1 MTRRFV
7 LAAIAGAALVL
18 GCSGGGESE
27 DAKAA
32 ESAVVVNDAAIAAF
46 QALPE
51 EVKSDKYPMSPE
63 LVALGRMLYYDD
75 RLSKGEETSCNSC
88 HGLSTFGVDN
98 QRVSL
103 GHDGQEGTRNSPTV
117 YNAAGQIAQFW
128 DGRAADVEEQ
138 AKGPVLNPV
147 EMAMPDA
154 EFVESM
160 LRSIPGYVEAFSKAF
175 PGQEQPVTFDNMAIA
190 IGAFERKL
198 VTPSRWDAFLAG
210 DKNALTDAEKR
221 GFNTFVDAG
230 CNACHSGSHVGGAL
244 YNKLGLV
251 KPWPDNTDLGRFE
264 VTKSEDDR
272 YFFKVPGLRNIQ
284 KTYPY
289 LHDGS
294 IDDLGKTVSMMSEY
308 QLGKT
313 LTDDEVG
320 SIVAFLGALTGEI
333 PAELVA
339 KPQLPAPPSDAD

>member
-1 MTRRFV
+1 MTRKFV
-7 LAAIAGAALVL
+7 LAAIVGLALVW
-18 GCSGGGESE
+18 GCSGGSESE
-27 DAKAA
+27 KANA
-32 ESAVVVNDAAIAAF
+32 ADSAVVIDDAALAAF
-46 QALPE
+46 HALPE
-51 EVKSDKYPMSPE
+51 EVKSDKYPMTPE
-63 LVALGRMLYYDD
+63 LVALGKMLYYDD
-75 RLSKGEETSCNSC
+75 RLSKAGETSCNTC
-88 HGLSTFGVDN
+88 HELRTFGVDN

-128 DGRAADVEEQ
+128 DGRAVDVEEQ

-147 EMAMPDA
+147 EMAMPDPA
-154 EFVESM
+154 FVENT
-160 LRSIPGYVEAFSKAF
+160 LRSMPGYVEAFSKAF

-210 DKNALTDAEKR
+210 DKSALTEAEKR
-221 GFNTFVDAG
+221 GFNAFIDTG
-230 CNACHSGSHVGGAL
+230 CNACHSGTYVGGSL

-264 VTKSEDDR
+264 VTKSEDDK

-294 IDDLGKTVSMMSEY
+294 LDDLGKTVSMMSEY
-308 QLGKT
+308 QLGRT
-313 LTDDEVG
+313 LSDDEVG
-320 SIVAFLGALTGEI
+320 SIVAFLGTLTGEI

-339 KPQLPAPPSDAD
+339 KPQLPAAPSEAD

>member
-7 LAAIAGAALVL
+7 LAAVAGVALVL
-18 GCSGGGESE
+18 GCSGGGESKN
-27 DAKAA
+27 ANAA
-32 ESAVVVNDAAIAAF
+32 ESAVTIDAAALAAF
-46 QALPE
+46 HALPK
-51 EVKSDKYPMSPE
+51 EVKSDKYPMTPE
-63 LVALGRMLYYDD
+63 LVTLGKMLYYDD
-75 RLSKGEETSCNSC
+75 RLSKAGETSCNTC
-88 HGLSTFGVDN
+88 HGLNTFGVDN

-117 YNAAGQIAQFW
+117 YNAAGHIAQFW
-128 DGRAADVEEQ
+128 DGRVADVEEQ

-154 EFVESM
+154 AFVENT
-160 LRSIPGYVEAFSKAF
+160 LRSIPGYVEAFSSAF

-198 VTPSRWDAFLAG
+198 VTPSRWDAFLGG
-210 DKNALTDAEKR
+210 DKNALSDAEKR
-221 GFNTFVDAG
+221 GFNVFIESG
-230 CNACHSGSHVGGAL
+230 CNACHSGAYVGGSL

-251 KPWPDNTDLGRFE
+251 KPWPDNADLGRFE
-264 VTKSEDDR
+264 VTKSEDDK

-313 LTDDEVG
+313 LTDEEVG
-320 SIVAFLGALTGEI
+320 SIVAFLGSLTGEV

-339 KPQLPAPPSDAD
+339 KPQLPVAPSDAD